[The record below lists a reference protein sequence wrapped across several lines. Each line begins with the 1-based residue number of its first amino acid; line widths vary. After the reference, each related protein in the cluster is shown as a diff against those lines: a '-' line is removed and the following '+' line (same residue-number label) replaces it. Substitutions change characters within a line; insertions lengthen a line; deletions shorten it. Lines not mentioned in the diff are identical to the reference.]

1 MKIKSIEDFTLEECE
16 EYLRFYPDGQ
26 HRAAVEERIRNMHDD
41 KQNKDVKWIDVK
53 QFLSKHDYYKDKS
66 RTIIIVSVTLLFA
79 LFLFIASCHFS
90 ITEYEYT
97 TDIERLLLNINL
109 IEKGWDDTY
118 DMTGLN
124 FLVVLVISILI
135 IWLGSS
141 LESHSPSLK
150 TIYNIEK
157 IGHKEFR
164 LTQNREGKFGL
175 HYCGKRRIVT
185 LLPFIYDNIYY
196 CGEGCY
202 ICVKGNKRGVY
213 NADMKKMVIE
223 LEYDNIDMMQDG
235 NLRTMRNG
243 VVSKFT
249 KEGYRVIE

>member
-1 MKIKSIEDFTLEECE
+1 
-16 EYLRFYPDGQ
+16 
-26 HRAAVEERIRNMHDD
+26 MHDD

-79 LFLFIASCHFS
+79 LFLFIASWHFS

-109 IEKGWDDTY
+109 IDKGWNDTY
-118 DMTGLN
+118 DMTDQN
-124 FLVVLVISILI
+124 ILVVLVIWLLI
-135 IWLGSS
+135 IWLGGS

-185 LLPFIYDNIYY
+185 LLPIIYDNIYY